1 MQKAASLDERRIYD
15 RILEVCVPIMFD
27 GDSFRK
33 STAADNLKKAAR
45 LLG

>member
-1 MQKAASLDERRIYD
+1 
-15 RILEVCVPIMFD
+15 MFD

-33 STAADNLKKAAR
+33 STAAGNLKKAAR